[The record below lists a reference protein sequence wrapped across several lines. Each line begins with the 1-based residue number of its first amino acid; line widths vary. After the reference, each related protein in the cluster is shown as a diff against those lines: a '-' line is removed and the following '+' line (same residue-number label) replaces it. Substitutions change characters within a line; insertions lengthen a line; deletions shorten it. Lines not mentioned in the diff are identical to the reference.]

1 MNYVLYGEEQYR
13 LKRTLETIVK
23 EYLPDEN
30 DLNLVR
36 YDAMHTDI
44 ATIIEDAMTVPFFSS
59 YKVIIVDHA
68 NFLSTLNNTASDIKV
83 LESYLQN
90 PCDSTVLIFTGDFA
104 KLDTRKKIV
113 KTIKKMWKV
122 LEFKKLDEVGK
133 NSVINEEI
141 QKRKLNIT
149 ENAKQ
154 ILLKRLPLDMETI
167 QNEMTKLELYQGL
180 LDENAVSS
188 LVNRPL
194 EEDVF
199 QLVDAV
205 VEKNKRKAFHIW
217 QDLCVSNTDAIYLIA
232 LLAGQFR
239 FLFEVKNLMIKG
251 YGKDEIARV
260 LNVHPYRVKL
270 SMEKARSISIKSLMS
285 MLDKLANLDQKLKSG
300 LLDKKLGFE
309 MFLLEL

>member
-30 DLNLVR
+30 GLNLIR

-44 ATIIEDAMTVPFFSS
+44 AAIIEDAMTVPFFSS

-68 NFLSTLNNTASDIKV
+68 NFLSTLNNTACDIKS

-104 KLDTRKKIV
+104 KLDTRKKVV
-113 KTIKKMWKV
+113 KTIKKTWKV
-122 LEFKKLDEVGK
+122 LEFKKLAELGK
-133 NSVINEEI
+133 NSVVNEEI

-149 ENAKQ
+149 GNAKQ

-167 QNEMTKLELYQGL
+167 QKEMDKLELYQGV
-180 LDENAVSS
+180 LDENVVSS
-188 LVNRPL
+188 LINRPL

-205 VEKNKRKAFHIW
+205 VEKNKGKAFHIW

-239 FLFEVKNLMIKG
+239 FLFEVKNLMVKG
-251 YGKDEIARV
+251 YEKDEIAHA
-260 LNVHPYRVKL
+260 LNAHPYRVKL
-270 SMEKARSISIKSLMS
+270 SMEKARSLSIKSLMA
-285 MLDKLANLDQKLKSG
+285 MLDKLASLDQKLKSG
-300 LLDKKLGFE
+300 LLEKKLGFE

>member
-30 DLNLVR
+30 DFNLIR

-44 ATIIEDAMTVPFFSS
+44 AAIIEDAMTVPFFSS

-68 NFLSTLNNTASDIKV
+68 NFLSTLNNTACDIKS

-104 KLDTRKKIV
+104 KLDTRKKVV
-113 KTIKKMWKV
+113 KTIKKTWKV
-122 LEFKKLDEVGK
+122 LEFKKLDELGK
-133 NSVINEEI
+133 NSVVNEEI

-149 ENAKQ
+149 GNAKQ

-167 QNEMTKLELYQGL
+167 QKEMDKLELYQGV
-180 LDENAVSS
+180 LDENVVSS
-188 LVNRPL
+188 LINRPL

-205 VEKNKRKAFHIW
+205 VEKNKGKAFHIW

-239 FLFEVKNLMIKG
+239 FLFEVKNLMVKG
-251 YGKDEIARV
+251 YEKDEIAHA
-260 LNVHPYRVKL
+260 LNAHPYRVKL
-270 SMEKARSISIKSLMS
+270 SMEKARSLSIKSLMA
-285 MLDKLANLDQKLKSG
+285 MLDKLASLDQKLKSG